1 MKIYD
6 DKSRV
11 ASERNIWIKRGYA
24 MADLHSIQ
32 FSFRYTNNSADD
44 QRERFYEAAE
54 TVRYQENLERSRI
67 MERVM
72 AAIAEKFVCYQ
83 YTKEDPAPYGS
94 DRWDLFFWCNSFP
107 HYGCAESVPDRDYS
121 YFTLTFNEKQT
132 AEQHWILRDRLE
144 RFLRENFE
152 HNKNLDVVFQHKVSY
167 NIQKIREDA
176 ENLKRCLD
184 RKRCEYQGQEGVLVW
199 RDGRLLFKKKFAKT
213 KAYVVNDLAVLEYGY
228 QFGLLSDAD
237 ARPFQHRI
245 SGPLVYERDGIR
257 VELNDKGESLFGGDD
272 THSPH
277 MPSGYW
283 PTFEFYVDVLSEGGW
298 RELTGIGS
306 RTQLSV
312 GLPQETLERAL
323 QHIHKECLA
332 VLKADS
338 SVSLKEIGERISKIT
353 PEMFAQSCAR
363 E

>member
-6 DKSRV
+6 DKSRA

-24 MADLHSIQ
+24 MADLSSIQ

-54 TVRYQENLERSRI
+54 TVRYQENLDRSRI

-152 HNKNLDVVFQHKVSY
+152 HNKNLDVVFQHKVAY

-176 ENLKRCLD
+176 GNLKRCLD

-199 RDGRLLFKKKFAKT
+199 RDGRLLFKKKYAKT

-257 VELNDKGESLFGGDD
+257 VELNDKGESLFSGYD
-272 THSPH
+272 TNSPH

-306 RTQLSV
+306 RTQLPV

-353 PEMFAQSCAR
+353 LEMFAQSRAR

>member
-1 MKIYD
+1 M
-6 DKSRV
+6 
-11 ASERNIWIKRGYA
+11 
-24 MADLHSIQ
+24 
-32 FSFRYTNNSADD
+32 
-44 QRERFYEAAE
+44 
-54 TVRYQENLERSRI
+54 
-67 MERVM
+67 
-72 AAIAEKFVCYQ
+72 
-83 YTKEDPAPYGS
+83 
-94 DRWDLFFWCNSFP
+94 
-107 HYGCAESVPDRDYS
+107 
-121 YFTLTFNEKQT
+121 
-132 AEQHWILRDRLE
+132 
-144 RFLRENFE
+144 
-152 HNKNLDVVFQHKVSY
+152 
-167 NIQKIREDA
+167 
-176 ENLKRCLD
+176 
-184 RKRCEYQGQEGVLVW
+184 LVW
-199 RDGRLLFKKKFAKT
+199 RDGRLLFKKKYAKT

-306 RTQLSV
+306 RTQLPV